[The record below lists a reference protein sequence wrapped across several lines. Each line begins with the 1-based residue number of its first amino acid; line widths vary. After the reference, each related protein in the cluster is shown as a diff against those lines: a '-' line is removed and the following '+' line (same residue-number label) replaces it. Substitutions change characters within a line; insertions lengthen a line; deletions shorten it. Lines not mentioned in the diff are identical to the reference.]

1 MLYIVEDFDI
11 RVIKEGCTLTITPLT
26 FNQAK
31 NIVSNTDTVAVIG
44 RTGPN
49 FFTDTVDML
58 GVRNYKDGKIPD
70 SMHYDT
76 DLLVISKVDGEM
88 KFWMV
93 R

>member
-11 RVIKEGCTLTITPLT
+11 RIIKEGCTLTITPMT

-31 NIVSNTDTVAVIG
+31 NLVANVDTAAVFKTLGSMFFIG
-44 RTGPN
+44 VVK
-49 FFTDTVDML
+49 DL
-58 GVRNYKDGKIPD
+58 GGEHISYVGDVVMN
-70 SMHYDT
+70 YDT
-76 DLLVISKVDGEM
+76 DLLVLSKVDGEI